1 MLLTSTGGVESEL
14 TSCSRGSEPDQ
25 AKERKRE
32 RERERECVCVRER
45 EIERQREG
53 ESVCVCEREKQRE
66 RERDHITLVFL
77 LSVYLTNDN
86 LLLTKMR
93 TMTLTAQLRRMHL
106 RCY

>member
-32 RERERECVCVRER
+32 RESESETHRERERERARER
-45 EIERQREG
+45 ER
-53 ESVCVCEREKQRE
+53 ERERKRE
-66 RERDHITLVFL
+66 RDRERDHITLVFL

-93 TMTLTAQLRRMHL
+93 TMTLTVQLRRLQL
-106 RCY
+106 RYY